1 MWVNFSQILNLI
13 SLWKYLN
20 NVKNIL
26 SNLNINKKILII
38 LNIWF
43 DVINVKSENKS
54 SSKKKSEVSI
64 KNRAGFSEI
73 ETKVLV
79 LETAGYPFNFG
90 LLEGPNLEIS
100 DKVLFE
106 QYAID
111 QWSGTSVR
119 TGSYLFD
126 QKIIP
131 DFAFKIITA
140 YPEDSVIGENT
151 SIEIVIPDVEK
162 NDSIKRIK
170 SNVFFD
176 DVVGQENA
184 KKKSKLIYKY
194 LQDPEKFGNWAPK
207 NVLFY
212 GLPGTGKTM
221 LAKALSNELNINLF
235 LVKATSLIGD
245 HVGDAANKIHDLY
258 ETALK
263 SAPSLIFIDEI
274 DAIALHRS
282 FQSLRGDVSEIVNSL
297 LTEMD
302 GINPNDGVVTIAA
315 TNNPSSIDFAIRSRF
330 EEEIEFKLPNE
341 DERREIFEL
350 NLNTFPMDYDLDIEK
365 LVKLSKRMSGRDIKE
380 KILKT
385 ALHNAIINDKEKVTM
400 DDVYFALDINKYKKE
415 EIKGMFE

>member
-1 MWVNFSQILNLI
+1 M
-13 SLWKYLN
+13 
-20 NVKNIL
+20 
-26 SNLNINKKILII
+26 
-38 LNIWF
+38 
-43 DVINVKSENKS
+43 KSENKS
-54 SSKKKSEVSI
+54 SNKKKPEVSI
-64 KNRAGFSEI
+64 INKTAYSEN

-111 QWSGTSVR
+111 QWSGTNVK

-151 SIEIVIPDVEK
+151 SIEIVIPDVE
-162 NDSIKRIK
+162 NADSIKRVK

-263 SAPSLIFIDEI
+263 SSPSLIFIDEI

-330 EEEIEFKLPNE
+330 EEEIEFKLPNDE
-341 DERREIFEL
+341 ERREIFEL
-350 NLNTFPMDYDLDIEK
+350 NLSTFPMDYDLDIEK

-400 DDVYFALDINKYKKE
+400 DDVYFALDLNKYKKE
-415 EIKGMFE
+415 EVKGMFE

>member
-1 MWVNFSQILNLI
+1 M
-13 SLWKYLN
+13 
-20 NVKNIL
+20 
-26 SNLNINKKILII
+26 
-38 LNIWF
+38 
-43 DVINVKSENKS
+43 INVKSENKS

-64 KNRAGFSEI
+64 KNRSSFNEV

-330 EEEIEFKLPNE
+330 EEEIEFKLPND

-350 NLNTFPMDYDLDIEK
+350 NLNTFPMDYELDIEK

-400 DDVYFALDINKYKKE
+400 DDIYFALDINKYKKE

>member
-1 MWVNFSQILNLI
+1 M
-13 SLWKYLN
+13 
-20 NVKNIL
+20 
-26 SNLNINKKILII
+26 
-38 LNIWF
+38 
-43 DVINVKSENKS
+43 KSENKS

-64 KNRAGFSEI
+64 KNRASFSEI

-170 SNVFFD
+170 SNVFYD

-330 EEEIEFKLPNE
+330 EEEIEFKLPND

-350 NLNTFPMDYDLDIEK
+350 NLNTFPMDYELDIEK

>member
-1 MWVNFSQILNLI
+1 M
-13 SLWKYLN
+13 
-20 NVKNIL
+20 
-26 SNLNINKKILII
+26 
-38 LNIWF
+38 
-43 DVINVKSENKS
+43 NVKSENKS
-54 SSKKKSEVSI
+54 TNKKKPEVSI
-64 KNRAGFSEI
+64 ISKAAYSEN

-111 QWSGTSVR
+111 QWSGTNVR

-131 DFAFKIITA
+131 DFAFKVITA

-151 SIEIVIPDVEK
+151 SIEIVIPDVE
-162 NDSIKRIK
+162 NADSIKRVK

-194 LQDPEKFGNWAPK
+194 LQDPERFGNWAPK

-330 EEEIEFKLPNE
+330 EEEIEFKLPN
-341 DERREIFEL
+341 DEERKEIFEL

-400 DDVYFALDINKYKKE
+400 DDVYFALDVNKYKKE
-415 EIKGMFE
+415 EVKGMFE

>member
-1 MWVNFSQILNLI
+1 M
-13 SLWKYLN
+13 
-20 NVKNIL
+20 
-26 SNLNINKKILII
+26 
-38 LNIWF
+38 
-43 DVINVKSENKS
+43 KSENKS

-64 KNRAGFSEI
+64 KNRASFNEI

-140 YPEDSVIGENT
+140 YPEDSVIGDNT

-162 NDSIKRIK
+162 HDSIKRVK

-194 LQDPEKFGNWAPK
+194 LKDPEKFGNWAPK

-221 LAKALSNELNINLF
+221 LAKALSNELEINLF

-330 EEEIEFKLPNE
+330 EEEIEFKLPTE
-341 DERREIFEL
+341 EERKEIFEL
-350 NLNTFPMDYDLDIEK
+350 NLNTFPMDYELDIEK

-400 DDVYFALDINKYKKE
+400 DDVYFALDVNKYKKE

>member
-1 MWVNFSQILNLI
+1 M
-13 SLWKYLN
+13 
-20 NVKNIL
+20 
-26 SNLNINKKILII
+26 
-38 LNIWF
+38 
-43 DVINVKSENKS
+43 KSENKS
-54 SSKKKSEVSI
+54 TNKKKPEVSI
-64 KNRAGFSEI
+64 ISKTAYSEN

-151 SIEIVIPDVEK
+151 SIKIVIPDVEK
-162 NDSIKRIK
+162 VDSIKRVK

-263 SAPSLIFIDEI
+263 STPSLIFIDEI

-330 EEEIEFKLPNE
+330 EEEIEFKLPNDE
-341 DERREIFEL
+341 ERREIFEL

-400 DDVYFALDINKYKKE
+400 DDVYFALDVNKYKKE
-415 EIKGMFE
+415 EVKGMFE